1 MYYQNDDIQ
10 YKQNHVLH
18 STTTLFGWLSDIV
31 GISNNIL
38 GRDRLKSAIIHK
50 INTSMFKE
58 KCSYLTEEILGNST
72 EQGTGRI
79 TSLLPT
85 AGAGMERQMF

>member
-1 MYYQNDDIQ
+1 MLD
-10 YKQNHVLH
+10 
-18 STTTLFGWLSDIV
+18 WLDIV
-31 GISNNIL
+31 GNEIFLRGIGDHSQ
-38 GRDRLKSAIIHK
+38 DEYIHVQRQ
-50 INTSMFKE
+50 
-58 KCSYLTEEILGNST
+58 CSYLKEEILGNST

>member
-1 MYYQNDDIQ
+1 MNKTYE
-10 YKQNHVLH
+10 QNHVLH
-18 STTTLFGWLSDIV
+18 SANTLLDLLDNISL
-31 GISNNIL
+31 SNNTP
-38 GRDRLKSAIIHK
+38 RDRLESAIVHK
-50 INTSMFKE
+50 MNTSMFKE

-79 TSLLPT
+79 TSFLPT